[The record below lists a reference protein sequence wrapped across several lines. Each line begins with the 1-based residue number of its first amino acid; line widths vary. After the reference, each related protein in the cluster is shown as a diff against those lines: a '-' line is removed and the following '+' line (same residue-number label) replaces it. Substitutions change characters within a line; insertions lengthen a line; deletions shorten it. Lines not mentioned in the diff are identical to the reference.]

1 MFSRSIGSESGKT
14 TTTAFVTTTK
24 AAVEMDNKIRSL
36 LAEIIEMLNKK
47 MLNWIEPKDVS
58 SMIVDVKTRSLTWIG
73 SAWLLKLGLSSFV
86 KSISQRRRPNVP

>member
-47 MLNWIEPKDVS
+47 N
-58 SMIVDVKTRSLTWIG
+58 
-73 SAWLLKLGLSSFV
+73 A
-86 KSISQRRRPNVP
+86 

>member
-14 TTTAFVTTTK
+14 TTTAIVTTTK

-47 MLNWIEPKDVS
+47 N
-58 SMIVDVKTRSLTWIG
+58 
-73 SAWLLKLGLSSFV
+73 A
-86 KSISQRRRPNVP
+86 